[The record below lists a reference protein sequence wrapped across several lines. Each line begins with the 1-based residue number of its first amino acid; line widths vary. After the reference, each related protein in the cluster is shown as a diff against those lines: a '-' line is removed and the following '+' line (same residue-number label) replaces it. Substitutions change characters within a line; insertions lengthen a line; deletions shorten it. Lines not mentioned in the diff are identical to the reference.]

1 MVKRVR
7 PITRGSSQTHETCR
21 MASHDSINE
30 HSPRSGPADASGA
43 AEPRAQVDPTMAAP
57 RPHISISEAL
67 QNNWLEIW
75 YQPKIDLK
83 RKCLAGAEALA
94 RIHHPQ
100 QGMLWPN
107 SFLPGVDDDSLSRL
121 AEHALLTT
129 LRNWSVFDEAGFNL
143 QLAINVPAS

>member
-1 MVKRVR
+1 
-7 PITRGSSQTHETCR
+7 

-30 HSPRSGPADASGA
+30 PSPRSGPDDAAGT

-100 QGMLWPN
+100 HGLMWPD
-107 SFLPGVDDDSLSRL
+107 SFLPDVDEDSVTRLTELALVATLSD
-121 AEHALLTT
+121 
-129 LRNWSVFDEAGFNL
+129 WSIFEEAGFNL
-143 QLAINVPAS
+143 